1 MKGESMKF
9 RRHPIFTIVMFAFL
23 ITYSLMLLIP
33 LAWAV
38 MTSFKDTFDYTNN
51 ILGLPELKYLTLENY
66 EKAMVALSPQV
77 GTKIVTF
84 WRLVLN
90 TLLYTFSYATIPL
103 SGSVIVAYG
112 CARYRSRW
120 GKILYWSTIVI
131 MVIPSIG
138 GLASSL
144 VVSRMIGAYD
154 NVLVAALWN
163 MKPNGTTFLVCYSLF
178 KGIDMAYSE
187 AAKIDG
193 AGNWRIFITI
203 ILPLAKNIILA
214 YFVTSLI
221 SYWNDWQTAMIWF
234 PSSPTLS
241 YALFAARGSGGGNS
255 AAHPV
260 YLFAG
265 SVMIMIPM
273 FILFIFIKDQLIG
286 KISFGG
292 LKG

>member
-1 MKGESMKF
+1 MKF
-9 RRHPIFTIVMFAFL
+9 RKHPVYTTLMLVFL
-23 ITYSLMLLIP
+23 VTYSLMLLVP
-33 LAWAV
+33 LLWAI
-38 MTSFKDTFDYTNN
+38 MNSFKDTFDYTNN
-51 ILGLPELKYLTLENY
+51 VLGFPKFEFLTLENY
-66 EKAMVALSPQV
+66 GKAMKALSPQV
-77 GTKIVTF
+77 GTKTVTF
-84 WRLVLN
+84 VRLILN
-90 TLLYTFSYATIPL
+90 TLFYTFSYATFPL
-103 SGSVIVAYG
+103 AGSVVVAYG
-112 CARYRSRW
+112 CARFRSTW
-120 GKILYWSTIVI
+120 GKVLYWATIVI

-163 MKPNGTTFLVCYSLF
+163 MKPAGTTFLVCYSVF
-178 KGIDMAYSE
+178 KRIDMAYSE

-214 YFVTSLI
+214 FFVTSLI

-241 YALFAARGSGGGNS
+241 YALFAARSGGNAS
-255 AAHPV
+255 AHPV